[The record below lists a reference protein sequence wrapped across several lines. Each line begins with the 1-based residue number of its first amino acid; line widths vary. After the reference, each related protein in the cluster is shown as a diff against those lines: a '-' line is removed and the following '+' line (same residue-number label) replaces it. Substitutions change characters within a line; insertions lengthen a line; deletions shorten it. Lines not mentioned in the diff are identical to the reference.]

1 MDEVNMFQNP
11 EDVIRFVENEKVTM
25 IDLKFID
32 LFGAWHHITLPSR
45 FIDDQFFEEG
55 VGFDGSSIP
64 GYARLESGDMVII
77 PDPSTAFIDPFW
89 EQNTFSMICDIAE
102 ADTKKPFPRDPRYV
116 TKRAEEYLKET
127 GIGTVS
133 MWGPEFEYFI
143 FDHVSYE
150 NQTNRVFYEIDSEEA
165 IWNTARQD
173 RKNLGN
179 FIPPHGGYH
188 VIPPLDQLY
197 NLRAETASIVE
208 ELGIPVRY
216 HHHEVGGPGQSEI
229 EVNLGPLT
237 KTGDNSMLIKYII
250 RMVAHKHGK
259 TATFMPK
266 PLYGESGNGLHFH
279 QTLFKDNE
287 KIFYDKNG
295 YAGLSKTALSYIGG
309 LLDHCPSLLGL
320 TNPSTNSYKRL
331 VPGYE
336 APVNRFFSLANRS
349 ATIRVPK
356 YATLP
361 HEKRIEF
368 RPPDAT
374 CNVYLTM
381 AAQLMAGIDGIKRNL
396 NPTEMGYG
404 PIDENIFE
412 WTEEERQKRIKDVPS
427 SLKSALEQLEED
439 HDYLTAGNVFTEEII
454 ETWIKHKM
462 DNEYRAVRDRTH
474 PYEIEL
480 YFNC

>member
-1 MDEVNMFQNP
+1 MFKNP
-11 EDVIRFVENEKVTM
+11 EDVIRFVAKEKATM
-25 IDLKFID
+25 IDLKFVD
-32 LFGAWHHITLPSR
+32 LFGAWHHITLPSK
-45 FIDDQFFEEG
+45 FINDQFFETG

-77 PDPSTAFIDPFW
+77 PDPETAFIDPFW
-89 EQNTFSMICDIAE
+89 DQKTLSMICDIAE
-102 ADTKKPFPRDPRYV
+102 ADTKEPFPRDPRYIA
-116 TKRAEEYLKET
+116 KRAEQYLKDS

-150 NQTNRVFYEIDSEEA
+150 NQTNRVFYEIDCEEA

-197 NLRAETASIVE
+197 NLRAETAHLIE

-229 EVNLGPLT
+229 EVQLGSLT
-237 KTGDNSMLIKYII
+237 KTGDNAMLIKYII
-250 RMVAHKHGK
+250 KMMANKYGR

-266 PLYGESGNGLHFH
+266 PLFGEAGSGMHFH
-279 QTLFKDNE
+279 QMLFDGDNP
-287 KIFYDKNG
+287 IFYDKDG
-295 YAGLSKTALSYIGG
+295 YAGLSKLALSYVAG
-309 LLDHCPSLLGL
+309 LLDNASPLLGL
-320 TNPSTNSYKRL
+320 TNPSTNSFKRL

-336 APVNRFFSLANRS
+336 APVNIFFSLANRS
-349 ATIRVPK
+349 ATIRIPK

-374 CNVYLTM
+374 CNIYLAM
-381 AAQLMAGIDGIKRNL
+381 AAQLMAGIDGIKRKL

-412 WTEEERQKRIKDVPS
+412 WTEEERQKRIKYVPT
-427 SLKSALEQLEED
+427 SLKSALEHLEAK
-439 HDYLTAGNVFTEEII
+439 HDFLLAGGVFTKEII
-454 ETWIKHKM
+454 DTWVKHKLEK
-462 DNEYRAVRDRTH
+462 EYRSVRDRTH